1 MQSAILSTAASV
13 PLRLAGAS
21 AVDCRILAPIRYI
34 TSCLQSLQR
43 EHRIQFMLLI
53 TCSENKSAV
62 GSLVTPS
69 NVIVV
74 QGVLGTLIVDHSGNV
89 LDHELQ
95 V

>member
-1 MQSAILSTAASV
+1 
-13 PLRLAGAS
+13 
-21 AVDCRILAPIRYI
+21 
-34 TSCLQSLQR
+34 
-43 EHRIQFMLLI
+43 MLLI

-69 NVIVV
+69 NAIVV